1 MGMGTAPNHAW
12 IISMDGLKTICP
24 QEVKAC
30 DTALKALDCDWD
42 KFALGMEKEDFDLP
56 DGTDPENMV
65 KAWEKLQAAFKMNT
79 TVGKSHLELGI
90 GHYSGDD
97 GDRYDEIGQGCY
109 FTVDNVTQFTPASE
123 KFRVHLE
130 EKSWTVFG

>member
-1 MGMGTAPNHAW
+1 
-12 IISMDGLKTICP
+12 
-24 QEVKAC
+24 
-30 DTALKALDCDWD
+30 
-42 KFALGMEKEDFDLP
+42 
-56 DGTDPENMV
+56 MV

-79 TVGKSHLELGI
+79 TVGKSTLELGI

-130 EKSWTVFG
+130 EKSWTVFGSSLEWALKLIESPGYAALSLLLRNMPRNHRLSGSSSIHRHGPGVWTTRPFTGPAPCTVGPP